1 MNDKQLR
8 LGRITLEDSQAS
20 HQQVIFELVYEGN
33 FVKRGTPYF
42 GVWQD
47 KNDESMCPFVM
58 SPEGEV
64 DFGTGYSGTDRVYEC
79 NILEVELGMGSEVEW
94 RSQEYETKLRVVD
107 ITQLM

>member
-64 DFGTGYSGTDRVYEC
+64 DFGTGYSGTDRVYDC